1 MSNSF
6 SSVAVVPFSGLRARV
21 PAAVPGL
28 ALALGVSFAAY
39 GLAQIEARLLGHA
52 IVEALVL
59 AILVGMAVRAVWQ
72 YGERWAPGV
81 RVAAKPALEWAIV
94 GLGASVNLPAIFRAG
109 PALLVGIALTVV
121 LIITFSYGISRT
133 LGLSHKMSL
142 LVACGNSIC
151 GNAAIAAVAPVIDAH
166 PRDIVSSIAFTN
178 LLGVILVLGLPPLG
192 HAIGLSLYQYGVVA
206 GLSVYAVPQVVAA
219 TFPVSQLS
227 GQVGTLVKLVRVL
240 LLGPVVLVLALTHR
254 SAAPRKS
261 LQRYVPWFLFG
272 FLALGVA
279 RSAGLISDSVADPMH
294 TATTG
299 LMVLAM
305 AGMGLGVDLRGLAS
319 AGARVTLAVGASLVA
334 LIGASFV
341 LLHVLAIR

>member
-1 MSNSF
+1 M
-6 SSVAVVPFSGLRARV
+6 
-21 PAAVPGL
+21 
-28 ALALGVSFAAY
+28 ALGVSLAAY
-39 GLAQIEARLLGHA
+39 GLAQLEARLLGHA

-59 AILVGMAVRAVWQ
+59 AILVGMAIRAVWP

-109 PALLVGIALTVV
+109 PALLAGIALTVA
-121 LIITFSYGISRT
+121 LIISFSYGISRA

-178 LLGVILVLGLPPLG
+178 LLGVILVLGLPLFG
-192 HAIGLSLYQYGVVA
+192 HAIGLSFYQYGVVA

-240 LLGPVVLVLALTHR
+240 LLGPVVFVLAITHR
-254 SAAPRKS
+254 SAAPRKRLA

-272 FLALGVA
+272 FLALAAA
-279 RSAGLISDSVADPMH
+279 RSSGLIPDHVADPMH
-294 TATTG
+294 AATTG

-319 AGARVTLAVGASLVA
+319 AGVRVTMAVGFSLMA